1 MKTIA
6 ARAILTG
13 ASMLFGMQISAQTTP
28 AEIRGALP
36 SATLAG
42 TAKLTYWGFD
52 VYNAS
57 LWVAPGF
64 NAAEY
69 ERHAFA
75 LELAYL
81 RDFSSEDITR
91 LRQALLGQATP

>member
-64 NAAEY
+64 KAAEY